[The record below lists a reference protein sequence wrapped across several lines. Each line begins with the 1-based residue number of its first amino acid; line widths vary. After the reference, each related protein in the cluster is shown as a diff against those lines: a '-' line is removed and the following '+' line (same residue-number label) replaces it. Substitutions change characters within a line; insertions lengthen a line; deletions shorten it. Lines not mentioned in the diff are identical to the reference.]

1 MFNKMKKWIKLLIVF
16 FVFMW
21 VCTIVSKSIYV
32 SKLAQ
37 VKTEKPSK
45 RYIEHVVEAD
55 GMVEAGAEQA
65 VNILSGLRV
74 SEICIHEGDYVE
86 NGNILFRIDL
96 SDLADLI
103 EEKEAELKKL
113 QYQLADTQ
121 YNKSLESQKKEN
133 ELLWAKEDYKISD
146 EQTATTV
153 SRGEELL
160 REAENNLKKHMET
173 PASCTSDDE
182 RKKEWNAYYDWENKY
197 CDAQDSKKKK
207 ERELEELEAKLTD
220 ADKLSEGDARE
231 IKERIDKMEKELIS
245 INDEVASLEQ
255 NKVNMPDYSAEE
267 SEYDAWQEKKISLE
281 EAVNSAKQAFEEA
294 KINRTDELREKSR
307 ATALAEVLSPSD
319 STENVQKIE
328 IDSIQK
334 ELLELYAVQSQRGEV
349 KADKSGY
356 VLNVQVEVG
365 NRTSDTAAIILADE
379 NEPYQFRFSITKEQ
393 GKYLHLDDKIELEI
407 KDKGSEVNV
416 DYMEGNSA
424 GGYDITCKLSE
435 AIEKPGI
442 SGNIRKVEQGELH
455 SVTVPAE
462 AIHEESKNYFIYVL
476 KEKMGILGKEYYAE
490 KIKVSILDQNDTF
503 VALKEGS
510 IGADMDVITSYSKEI
525 EQGDIVRLTE
535 E

>member
-1 MFNKMKKWIKLLIVF
+1 MFNKMKKWIKRLIVF

-160 REAENNLKKHMET
+160 REAEKK
-173 PASCTSDDE
+173 
-182 RKKEWNAYYDWENKY
+182 
-197 CDAQDSKKKK
+197 
-207 ERELEELEAKLTD
+207 
-220 ADKLSEGDARE
+220 
-231 IKERIDKMEKELIS
+231 
-245 INDEVASLEQ
+245 
-255 NKVNMPDYSAEE
+255 
-267 SEYDAWQEKKISLE
+267 
-281 EAVNSAKQAFEEA
+281 
-294 KINRTDELREKSR
+294 
-307 ATALAEVLSPSD
+307 
-319 STENVQKIE
+319 
-328 IDSIQK
+328 
-334 ELLELYAVQSQRGEV
+334 
-349 KADKSGY
+349 
-356 VLNVQVEVG
+356 
-365 NRTSDTAAIILADE
+365 
-379 NEPYQFRFSITKEQ
+379 
-393 GKYLHLDDKIELEI
+393 
-407 KDKGSEVNV
+407 
-416 DYMEGNSA
+416 
-424 GGYDITCKLSE
+424 
-435 AIEKPGI
+435 
-442 SGNIRKVEQGELH
+442 
-455 SVTVPAE
+455 
-462 AIHEESKNYFIYVL
+462 
-476 KEKMGILGKEYYAE
+476 
-490 KIKVSILDQNDTF
+490 
-503 VALKEGS
+503 
-510 IGADMDVITSYSKEI
+510 
-525 EQGDIVRLTE
+525 
-535 E
+535 

>member
-220 ADKLSEGDARE
+220 ADKLSEGDSRE

-267 SEYDAWQEKKISLE
+267 SEYDAWQEKKTSLE
-281 EAVNSAKQAFEEA
+281 EAVNSAKQALEEA

-307 ATALAEVLSPSD
+307 ATALAEVSSPSD

-334 ELLELYAVQSQRGEV
+334 ELSELYAVQSQRGEV

-365 NRTSDTAAIILADE
+365 NRTSDTATIILADE

>member
-207 ERELEELEAKLTD
+207 ERELEELEAKLTV
-220 ADKLSEGDARE
+220 SEGDSRE
-231 IKERIDKMEKELIS
+231 IKERIDKI
-245 INDEVASLEQ
+245 
-255 NKVNMPDYSAEE
+255 
-267 SEYDAWQEKKISLE
+267 KKGTHFH
-281 EAVNSAKQAFEEA
+281 K
-294 KINRTDELREKSR
+294 
-307 ATALAEVLSPSD
+307 
-319 STENVQKIE
+319 
-328 IDSIQK
+328 
-334 ELLELYAVQSQRGEV
+334 
-349 KADKSGY
+349 
-356 VLNVQVEVG
+356 
-365 NRTSDTAAIILADE
+365 
-379 NEPYQFRFSITKEQ
+379 
-393 GKYLHLDDKIELEI
+393 
-407 KDKGSEVNV
+407 
-416 DYMEGNSA
+416 
-424 GGYDITCKLSE
+424 
-435 AIEKPGI
+435 
-442 SGNIRKVEQGELH
+442 
-455 SVTVPAE
+455 
-462 AIHEESKNYFIYVL
+462 
-476 KEKMGILGKEYYAE
+476 
-490 KIKVSILDQNDTF
+490 
-503 VALKEGS
+503 
-510 IGADMDVITSYSKEI
+510 
-525 EQGDIVRLTE
+525 
-535 E
+535 